1 MTIPVEL
8 EIRGKKIVEK
18 ALIDTG
24 ASSTFISKRLLRKLR
39 LRTRAL
45 EKRIMVGNVDG
56 SPNQTPFITH
66 YTMLPMKLGSIYM
79 NERCLV
85 IQLGTEDL
93 ILGLDWLRRH
103 NPEINWA
110 TGQITIKPTRINV
123 GRITISPQIINN
135 ISTKLA
141 QEKHKPK
148 DVNLLEQIP
157 KEYHEYLKVFEK
169 QASHRLPEHRIWD
182 HEINL
187 RADWKPKPS
196 KVYPLTLNEE
206 EEMNKFIDE
215 NLEKGYI
222 RPSKSPYAA
231 PFFFVDKKD
240 ASLRPCQDYRDLNSG
255 TIEDKYPIP
264 LISDLID
271 KLHGSKIFTK
281 LDLRAGY
288 NNVRIKEG
296 DEHKAAFKT
305 KRGLF
310 EPLVMFFGLCNSPA
324 TFQKMMNEIFKD
336 MIDEGWI
343 LIYMDDILIH
353 STEQQLQ
360 TERTKRVLQRL
371 TEHDLYL
378 KIEKC
383 KFNQKEVE
391 FLGMIIRHN
400 EVIMDPVKLAGIADW
415 PIPKNVK
422 EVRSFLGFGNFYRK
436 FINGYSKL
444 AEPMTRLTK
453 GEQKWEWTHEQQQA
467 FDKLKEEFKKEP
479 VLMIPDPR
487 KPFKLATDAS
497 NVATG
502 AVLSQKDVNG
512 NWRPCGFTSESLK
525 AAQRNYQIYDR
536 ELLAVIRGLQAWR
549 HLLLGSPHP
558 VHIVTDHMNLLY
570 FTQPQN
576 LNRRQARWQLY
587 LSQFNFRLEHE
598 KGTKMQVPD
607 ALSRRADHFKGTEHD
622 NENIILLPDKLFIK
636 VIDEE
641 LKKKFTEAKKED
653 VIIDAINALKGE
665 GIPPLRTALEDWRE
679 EDGLI
684 FFRNKCYVPE
694 DHELR
699 KEIVRRHHD
708 LPPFGH
714 PGIWPTKVNVSKD
727 YWWPGLATFVKN
739 YVDGCA
745 VCQQNKVNTHP
756 TTPPLHPIKGS
767 RRPWAQLT
775 ADIISALPKVG
786 SLDSVLV
793 IVDQGLTK
801 GVIFEPCSKNIDA
814 AGVAKIF
821 INRVYRQYGLHDSLT
836 TDRGSQFES
845 KFAREMGNSLGV
857 KLKFST
863 AYHPQTD
870 GQTERVNQELETYL
884 RILCANHPD
893 KWPEYLPLAEFTH
906 NNRIHSAIH
915 MSPFQAIMG
924 YEPRTIPT
932 TFPETSVPSV
942 NQRIK
947 NLQNIR
953 DEAAAA
959 HEIARQKMA
968 ERVRKKYEPFKL
980 GEKVWLEATNLK
992 LNTPNRKLSHKREGP
1007 FKIIEVLGPVT
1018 FKLELPN
1025 QWKQRNIHPV
1035 FHASLLSKYK
1045 ENDIHGPNYTD
1056 PPPDLIGGEEEWE
1069 VEAIT
1074 NHKRFRNGMRYLV
1087 RWKGYSSA
1095 EDSWQTA
1102 NELKNARKILNDYKK
1117 KHKLT

>member
-1 MTIPVEL
+1 
-8 EIRGKKIVEK
+8 
-18 ALIDTG
+18 
-24 ASSTFISKRLLRKLR
+24 
-39 LRTRAL
+39 
-45 EKRIMVGNVDG
+45 
-56 SPNQTPFITH
+56 
-66 YTMLPMKLGSIYM
+66 
-79 NERCLV
+79 
-85 IQLGTEDL
+85 
-93 ILGLDWLRRH
+93 
-103 NPEINWA
+103 
-110 TGQITIKPTRINV
+110 
-123 GRITISPQIINN
+123 
-135 ISTKLA
+135 
-141 QEKHKPK
+141 
-148 DVNLLEQIP
+148 
-157 KEYHEYLKVFEK
+157 
-169 QASHRLPEHRIWD
+169 
-182 HEINL
+182 
-187 RADWKPKPS
+187 
-196 KVYPLTLNEE
+196 
-206 EEMNKFIDE
+206 MNKFIDE

-222 RPSKSPYAA
+222 RPLKSPYAA

-240 ASLRPCQDYRDLNSG
+240 ASLRSCQDYRDLNSG

-281 LDLRAGY
+281 LDLRADY

-310 EPLVMFFGLCNSPA
+310 EPLVMFFRLCNSPA

-353 STEQQLQ
+353 SIEQTLQ

-415 PIPKNVK
+415 PIPRNVK
-422 EVRSFLGFGNFYRK
+422 EVRSFLRFDNFYRK

-453 GEQKWEWTHEQQQA
+453 GDQKWEWTSAQQQA
-467 FDKLKEEFKKEP
+467 FDALKNEFKKEP
-479 VLMIPDPR
+479 VLMLPNTR

-525 AAQRNYQIYDR
+525 AAQRNYQIYNR

-558 VHIVTDHMNLLY
+558 IHIITDHMNLLY

-587 LSQFNFRLEHE
+587 VSQFNFRLAHE

-607 ALSRRADHFKGTEHD
+607 ALSRRADHSKGTEHD

-653 VIIDAINALKGE
+653 IIIEVINTLKGE
-665 GIPPLRTALEDWRE
+665 GIPPLRTALEDWKE

-699 KEIVRRHHD
+699 KEIVKRHHD

-727 YWWPGLATFVKN
+727 Y
-739 YVDGCA
+739 
-745 VCQQNKVNTHP
+745 
-756 TTPPLHPIKGS
+756 
-767 RRPWAQLT
+767 
-775 ADIISALPKVG
+775 
-786 SLDSVLV
+786 
-793 IVDQGLTK
+793 
-801 GVIFEPCSKNIDA
+801 
-814 AGVAKIF
+814 
-821 INRVYRQYGLHDSLT
+821 
-836 TDRGSQFES
+836 
-845 KFAREMGNSLGV
+845 
-857 KLKFST
+857 
-863 AYHPQTD
+863 
-870 GQTERVNQELETYL
+870 
-884 RILCANHPD
+884 
-893 KWPEYLPLAEFTH
+893 
-906 NNRIHSAIH
+906 
-915 MSPFQAIMG
+915 
-924 YEPRTIPT
+924 
-932 TFPETSVPSV
+932 
-942 NQRIK
+942 
-947 NLQNIR
+947 
-953 DEAAAA
+953 
-959 HEIARQKMA
+959 
-968 ERVRKKYEPFKL
+968 
-980 GEKVWLEATNLK
+980 
-992 LNTPNRKLSHKREGP
+992 
-1007 FKIIEVLGPVT
+1007 
-1018 FKLELPN
+1018 
-1025 QWKQRNIHPV
+1025 
-1035 FHASLLSKYK
+1035 
-1045 ENDIHGPNYTD
+1045 
-1056 PPPDLIGGEEEWE
+1056 
-1069 VEAIT
+1069 
-1074 NHKRFRNGMRYLV
+1074 
-1087 RWKGYSSA
+1087 
-1095 EDSWQTA
+1095 
-1102 NELKNARKILNDYKK
+1102 
-1117 KHKLT
+1117 